1 MNELKDKD
9 EQYNAYL
16 YKHKHSNTKSGFGRV
31 IVSLILTALVVCV
44 AAIAYI
50 ATVGSDSKYSKM
62 LMSFLK
68 DLDPK
73 AQKGFNLPVLQ
84 HKQNIL
90 IVGVDSNGE
99 NADKFKGTRSD
110 TMILV
115 NIDPSKH
122 SINAISI
129 PRDSKVYLAGDYG
142 VQKINAAHALGGI
155 DLTLKTVED
164 TLGIKVDKYVL
175 VNNDGVKKLVDALG
189 GVPVY
194 IEKDMYYN
202 DNTAGLHINLSK
214 GLHVLNG
221 DQVEGYLR
229 FRKDGLGDIG
239 RTSRQQWFVKA
250 VLEKLQNPKKKK
262 KIPEVLNIASIYV
275 KTNLSLYEMSHLAAA
290 LRNIDMNDVE
300 FATLPGAP
308 SKKGYISYWIL
319 DPEKTQEVIDR
330 MVYRDKPSPS
340 DKKLVAGIMYAF
352 DKEEEAM
359 RIKDELQN
367 SGYEVNCIGRAHL
380 PHSQIIGHNAAVTSD
395 FVSWLKKQIP
405 EVKGSQF
412 VYDPVRMYCVHS
424 DFTII
429 VSGS

>member
-1 MNELKDKD
+1 MNELRDKD

-16 YKHKHSNTKSGFGRV
+16 YKHKNTHSKGGFGK
-31 IVSLILTALVVCV
+31 IIIGLLLTALVICI
-44 AAIAYI
+44 AGIAYI
-50 ATVGSDSKYSKM
+50 ATIGSDSKYSKII
-62 LMSFLK
+62 MSYLK
-68 DLDPK
+68 DLNPK
-73 AQKGFNLPVLQ
+73 DQKGFNLPVLQ

-90 IVGVDSNGE
+90 IVGVDSNGK

-115 NIDPSKH
+115 NIDPGRH

-155 DLTLKTVED
+155 DLTIKTVED
-164 TLGIKVDKYVL
+164 TFGIKIDKYIL
-175 VNNDGVKKLVDALG
+175 INNEGVKKLVDALG

-194 IEKDMYYN
+194 IEKNMYYN
-202 DNTAGLHINLSK
+202 DNTAGLHINLTK

-250 VLEKLQNPKKKK
+250 VLEKLQSPSVIS
-262 KIPEVLNIASIYV
+262 KIPEVLNIASSYV
-275 KTNLSLYEMSHLAAA
+275 KTNLSLYEMSHLAAT

-330 MVYRDKPSPS
+330 MVYRDKPTPT

-359 RIKDELQN
+359 RIKDELES

>member
-16 YKHKHSNTKSGFGRV
+16 YKHKHSQAKGGFGKLIMSLLLT
-31 IVSLILTALVVCV
+31 IVVL
-44 AAIAYI
+44 AAAAFAYI
-50 ATVGSDSKYSKM
+50 GLAGKENKYSKM
-62 LMSFLK
+62 LMSFVK
-68 DLDPK
+68 DLSPRE
-73 AQKGFNLPVLQ
+73 QKGFNLPILQ
-84 HKQNIL
+84 QRQNIL
-90 IVGVDSNGE
+90 IVGVDSNGD

-115 NIDPSKH
+115 NLDPAAH

-155 DLTLKTVED
+155 DLTIKTVED
-164 TLGIKVDKYVL
+164 TLGIKVNKYVL

-202 DNTAGLHINLSK
+202 DNAGKLHINLSK

-250 VLEKLQNPKKKK
+250 VLEKLQSPSAIP
-262 KIPEVLNIASIYV
+262 KIPEVLNIASTYV
-275 KTNLSLYEMSHLAAA
+275 KTNLSLYEMSHIAAA
-290 LRNIDMNDVE
+290 LRNINMNDVE
-300 FATLPGAP
+300 FATLPGSP

-330 MVYRDKPSPS
+330 MVYRDKPAPS

-359 RIKDELQN
+359 RIKDALTA

-395 FVSWLKKQIP
+395 FISWLKKQVP